1 MTSCLSDLACNG
13 FNLFDTLLVM
23 EQNKERKGQIGDV
36 EQIEVGSRGGCGC
49 WVCVSSC
56 LFSII
61 LFIFWF
67 LGWVAGGGGGG
78 IHEQ

>member
-1 MTSCLSDLACNG
+1 
-13 FNLFDTLLVM
+13 M

-61 LFIFWF
+61 LFIFLVF
-67 LGWVAGGGGGG
+67 GVGGGGGG